1 MAGKVRHLLNRGG
14 RYYARLVVPVA
25 LRPFLNNKSELR
37 TPLGADRHV
46 ALQKLPAAVLS
57 LQLQIGTA
65 RESAARAPNRR
76 SRPFRPLSPDE
87 IAVIEYQSQ
96 IEFDAEIRQH
106 YHQYAEL
113 GADAD
118 EARRFRDGFAG
129 KLSDSAL
136 DQLVG
141 WRIERQRIAGNT
153 NVEKGTPEWRVL
165 AQALCLSSY
174 EAMLRQDER
183 DNGNFSGKPVHPRL
197 ADALANQ
204 AQIERPSTRF
214 DDVIGAEVK
223 RRSEGRHAKP
233 LPDRTVR
240 KYRVACSEFAKFRN
254 SDDASTVTAIEGK
267 RWIET
272 MQSDG
277 RLSNR
282 TIGQKLQ
289 NVATVLTWGR
299 QNDPEN
305 FHPNGNPIT
314 GVKRPDYV
322 TPPSDLSAFTMEEA
336 ALVLRAARIED
347 KAFLRWIP
355 WLCAYSGMRVSEAG
369 ALRKED
375 FFKHDG
381 RWFWRVTT
389 IGRRRLKTG
398 GSERRIPVHPTLEK
412 EGLIAFVENAPPGEL
427 FRGTNNKPISVQ
439 QRLSGW
445 IRKLIPQASRLEL
458 MPNHGWRHLFEDL
471 CRRDGMPEEA
481 RQYITG
487 RSDGKSRSMYGK
499 SDVMLPGL
507 VNAMDNIRPIEL

>member
-14 RYYARLVVPVA
+14 RYYARLVIPQE
-25 LRPFLNNKSELR
+25 LRPFLDNKSELR
-37 TPLGADRHV
+37 LPLGPDRRV

-65 RESAARAPNRR
+65 RERAALPNNNR
-76 SRPFRPLSPDE
+76 SRAVRPLSRDE
-87 IAVIEYQSQ
+87 IAVMEYQSQ

-106 YHQYAEL
+106 DHRYAEW
-113 GADAD
+113 GVDPD
-118 EARRFRDGFAG
+118 EARQFRDGFAG
-129 KLSDSAL
+129 KLSNDSL
-136 DQLVG
+136 DHLVG
-141 WRIERQRIAGNT
+141 WRIERHRIAGNT
-153 NVEKGTPEWRVL
+153 DFIKGTPEWRML
-165 AQALCLSSY
+165 AQALCLASY
-174 EAMLRQDER
+174 EAMCRQDER
-183 DNGNFSGKPVHPRL
+183 DNGDFSGKPQHPLL
-197 ADALANQ
+197 ADALARQ
-204 AQIERPSTRF
+204 ATIERSPSSF
-214 DDVIGAEVK
+214 DEVIDAEVK
-223 RRSEGRHAKP
+223 RRSLGRYAKP

-240 KYRVACSEFAKFRN
+240 KYQVACSEFAKFRN
-254 SDDASTVTAIEGK
+254 SDDTSTVTAIEGK
-267 RWIET
+267 RWIEA
-272 MQSDG
+272 MQSEE

-305 FHPNGNPIT
+305 FHPKGNPLT
-314 GVKRPDYV
+314 GVKRPDYT

-336 ALVLRAARIED
+336 AMVLRSARNES
-347 KAFLRWIP
+347 KAYLRWVP

-375 FFKHDG
+375 FFTRDE

-389 IGRRRLKTG
+389 IGRRRLKTTG
-398 GSERRIPVHPTLEK
+398 GERRIPVHRALEK
-412 EGLIAFVENAPPGEL
+412 EGLIKFVNNAPAGAL
-427 FRGTNNKPISVQ
+427 FRGANGRPILVQ
-439 QRLSGW
+439 QRVDDW
-445 IRKLIPQASRLEL
+445 VRKLIPQSSRPEL
-458 MPNHGWRHLFEDL
+458 MPSHGWRHLFEDL

-507 VNAMDNIRPIEL
+507 VGAMDRIEAIEL